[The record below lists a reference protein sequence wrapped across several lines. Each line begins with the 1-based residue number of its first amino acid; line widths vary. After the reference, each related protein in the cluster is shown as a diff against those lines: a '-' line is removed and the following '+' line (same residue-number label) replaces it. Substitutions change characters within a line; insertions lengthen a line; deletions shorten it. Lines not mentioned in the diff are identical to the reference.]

1 MMRTLET
8 MLKMSHAVM
17 MTGRKISRVSCPAM
31 LSGISEIDCKWGIYQ
46 NSLFYKVYS
55 HLKPEYWEHHL
66 WKVAEQ
72 ILDALDLPEEHI
84 DLEPHLDLDRDRGL
98 WLHPE
103 AGLVLTGVW
112 PHPIL
117 ELAQVAG
124 VRLVK
129 MRPRHEGGGL
139 HLALSH
145 VL

>member
-1 MMRTLET
+1 M
-8 MLKMSHAVM
+8 
-17 MTGRKISRVSCPAM
+17 
-31 LSGISEIDCKWGIYQ
+31 WQ
-46 NSLFYKVYS
+46 
-55 HLKPEYWEHHL
+55 
-66 WKVAEQ
+66 VAEQ

-84 DLEPHLDLDRDRGL
+84 ELEPHLDLDRDRTL

-103 AGLVLTGVW
+103 AGTVPLGVW
-112 PHPIL
+112 PHPEL
-117 ELAQVAG
+117 ELAQVAR